1 MDYFFFS
8 GLASSTAILGIS
20 FLLNFGL
27 AACSN
32 LAKRFCFSLV
42 IGTSEQIEIILLRVI
57 LVSYA

>member
-1 MDYFFFS
+1 
-8 GLASSTAILGIS
+8 
-20 FLLNFGL
+20 LNFGL